1 MVTLV
6 AEESDPQRVTLGTWP
21 TPLEPAPRLARALGL
36 GDGDLLVK
44 RDDLIGLGG
53 GGNKVRKLE
62 WTCGAARA
70 AGATVLVTTGA
81 PQSNHAR
88 LTAAAAARL
97 GLDVVLVLAGTPAS
111 SASGNLALD
120 GLFGARVVWAGD
132 ADARQ
137 LAATADE
144 VVERLRKDG
153 AVPSL
158 IPFGGS
164 SVLGARGYV
173 LCGQELLAQ
182 APGLAHV
189 VVAAGSGG
197 TMAGLVGALG
207 VDRVLGVHV
216 GAVADP
222 AATVAGLVS
231 GLAESPCG
239 PAALRMR
246 TDQVGAGYSTLTE
259 PVMAALT
266 LAGRTEGLV
275 LDPIYTGRAMAGLV
289 AAVEDGD
296 IVPGQRTVFLHTG
309 GMPGLFGHAATIAR
323 AEGALT

>member
-1 MVTLV
+1 M
-6 AEESDPQRVTLGTWP
+6 
-21 TPLEPAPRLARALGL
+21 
-36 GDGDLLVK
+36 
-44 RDDLIGLGG
+44 
-53 GGNKVRKLE
+53 
-62 WTCGAARA
+62 
-70 AGATVLVTTGA
+70 
-81 PQSNHAR
+81 
-88 LTAAAAARL
+88 
-97 GLDVVLVLAGTPAS
+97 
-111 SASGNLALD
+111 
-120 GLFGARVVWAGD
+120 
-132 ADARQ
+132 
-137 LAATADE
+137 
-144 VVERLRKDG
+144 
-153 AVPSL
+153 
-158 IPFGGS
+158 
-164 SVLGARGYV
+164 LGARGYV
-173 LCGQELLAQ
+173 HCGQELLAQ
-182 APGLAHV
+182 VPGLSHV
-189 VVAAGSGG
+189 IVAAGSGG

-231 GLAESPCG
+231 GLAESPCD
-239 PAALRMR
+239 PAALRVR

-323 AEGALT
+323 AEAALG